1 MLIKTSGIIIHQ
13 VKYSESAR
21 IIDILTSEYGRVSY
35 IVRSVSKKTAIKPA
49 HLLPLTLVE
58 METNHRSNRDLQ
70 YIKELRI
77 KHPLHNLYIDP
88 VKSSIAI
95 FMAEVLRKSLEQTN
109 RDENFFRFLEN
120 SIISLDNNNKEIA
133 NFHLLFMAQL
143 TVFLGFSPNF
153 DNYDNNRYFDLLNG
167 TFESVQPPHSHFL
180 EKEKKDLFVQTMKY
194 DFENMGKIALN
205 RHQRNDIL
213 DSLCEYFQLHIPTF
227 HSLKS
232 VDVLKEIF

>member
-1 MLIKTSGIIIHQ
+1 MLSKTSGIVIHQ

-58 METNHRSNRDLQ
+58 METNHRANRDLQ

-88 VKSSIAI
+88 VKSSIAM

-120 SIISLDNNNKEIA
+120 SIISLDSNHKEIA

-153 DNYDNNRYFDLLNG
+153 DNYDNSRYFDLLNG
-167 TFESVQPPHSHFL
+167 TFEPIQPPHSHFL
-180 EKEKKDLFVQTMKY
+180 EKEKRDLFVQTMKY

-213 DSLCEYFQLHIPTF
+213 DSLCQYFQLHIPTF

-232 VDVLKEIF
+232 VNVLKEIF